1 MTQAAA
7 NPFVEL
13 HSRWQDAFNAA
24 DMDGVLALY
33 TEDAVLVPSPGNPVT
48 GKEAIRAALQQF
60 FAMKPHID
68 LGTDIVLQSSD
79 VALVHAPWTMTAAG
93 PDGNPVQMAG
103 TAHEVF
109 RRQTDVNW
117 LYAIDHPFGS

>member
-1 MTQAAA
+1 MTQV
-7 NPFVEL
+7 FVEL
-13 HSRWQDAFNAA
+13 HAQWQDAFNAA
-24 DMDGVLALY
+24 DIDGVLALY
-33 TEDAVLVPSPGNPVT
+33 TEDAVLVPSPGNPVQ
-48 GKEAIRAALQQF
+48 GKDGIRAALQQF

-68 LGTDIVLQSSD
+68 LGIGIVLQSGD
-79 VALVHAPWTMTAAG
+79 VALVHAPWTMTATG

-109 RRQTDVNW
+109 RRQPGEQW